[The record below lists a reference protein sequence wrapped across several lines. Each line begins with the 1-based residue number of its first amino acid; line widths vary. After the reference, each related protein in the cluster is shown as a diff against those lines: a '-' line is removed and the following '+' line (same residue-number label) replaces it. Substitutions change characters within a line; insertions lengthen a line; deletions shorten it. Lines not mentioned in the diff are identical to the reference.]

1 MIKFHKSNNF
11 LLQVSEQLVITDS
24 KNIKTRIL
32 IVLAVLIAFAF
43 GWLSIRWQFGNML
56 ADLTPSNAPNA
67 KSISDLAFRLSPS
80 DPSTNL
86 FAANVEANAFSP
98 EKMEKSL
105 LFSENAVR
113 LAPYNFEW
121 WLFLGRNYE
130 QSEQY
135 EKAEKVI
142 LHALELAPT
151 YTLPNWQLGNF
162 YLRRGRD
169 TEAFAQLK
177 KAAENNLLY
186 REQVFSIAWDYYDKN
201 TAKVEELAGNSAEAK
216 ASLTK
221 FYAAKERP
229 EDAVR
234 IWETLSADEKEKHTE
249 TAKLIAQALYD
260 KRYFRS
266 SVKFIS
272 ELKIEPN
279 AKAETIEN
287 PGFESVLRGGE
298 EKVFFGW
305 NVDLKEKVKVDRDSN
320 QKHEGAFGLRV
331 IFTGFANVELY
342 NLSQLAAL
350 TPSSRYRLS
359 FWVKTENLKSAGTPT
374 LEVVNAK
381 DNKIIS
387 VSKAFPNDTN
397 DWQQIQV
404 DFALP
409 ADAEGAIFRLA
420 RSYCGEN
427 CLITGTIWL
436 DDFKLEKLK

>member
-1 MIKFHKSNNF
+1 M
-11 LLQVSEQLVITDS
+11 SEQLIIKDS
-24 KNIKTRIL
+24 KNLQTRIF
-32 IVLAVLIAFAF
+32 IVVAVLIALVF
-43 GWLSIRWQFGNML
+43 GWFSIRWQFGNML
-56 ADLTPSNAPNA
+56 VDLTLATAPNA
-67 KSISDLAFRLSPS
+67 KSVSGMALSLAPS
-80 DPSTNL
+80 DPTTNR
-86 FAANVEANAFSP
+86 FAANVESNVFSP
-98 EKMEKSL
+98 DKMDKSL
-105 LFSENAVR
+105 LLSENAVR
-113 LAPYNFEW
+113 FAPFNFEW

-130 QSEQY
+130 QAEQY
-135 EKAEKVI
+135 EKAEKVF
-142 LHALELAPT
+142 LHALELAPN
-151 YTLPNWQLGNF
+151 YTLPSWQLGNF

-169 TEAFAQLK
+169 AEAFAQLK
-177 KAAENNLLY
+177 KAAENNIVY
-186 REQVFSIAWDYYDKN
+186 REQVLSIAWDYYEKD
-201 TAKVEELAGNSAEAK
+201 TAKVEELAGNSAEGK
-216 ASLTK
+216 AGLTK

-234 IWETLSADEKEKHTE
+234 IWETLSADDKEKHTE

-260 KRYFRS
+260 KRFFRS

-287 PGFESVLRGGE
+287 PGFETQFRGGE

-305 NVDLKEKVKVDRDSN
+305 NVDTKEKVKVDRDSN
-320 QKHEGAFGLRV
+320 HKHEGGYGLRV
-331 IFTGFANVELY
+331 MFTGFANVELY

-350 TPSSRYRLS
+350 TPASRYRVS

-374 LEVVNAK
+374 FEVVNAK
-381 DNKIIS
+381 DNRIIA

-420 RSYCGEN
+420 RSYCGDN